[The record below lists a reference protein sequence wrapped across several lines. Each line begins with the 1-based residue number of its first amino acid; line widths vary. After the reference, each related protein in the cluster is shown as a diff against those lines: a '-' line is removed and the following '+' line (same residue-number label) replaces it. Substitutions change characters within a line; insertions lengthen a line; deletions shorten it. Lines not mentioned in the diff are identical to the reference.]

1 MNGRKRFWSEAK
13 EETGYDLQNGW
24 GCYLYVV
31 RAGKGITPWYVGQS
45 KGPFSREVFATNKQ
59 ERYNSVHDSYQK
71 GTSMLF
77 LITRF
82 TKGKK
87 LSRGKLDGREAKFV
101 EDLLIVSAY
110 RKNLCLKN
118 IQGTKFAQE
127 LVVPG
132 FFNDKTPSK
141 KQSESTKAFKLA
153 MGVET

>member
-1 MNGRKRFWSEAK
+1 MEYRIFGPFALPTDDKNNLDFTLNGRKRFWSEAK

-82 TKGKK
+82 TKGKGSISITYASPCPALFVDAEERSGSK
-87 LSRGKLDGREAKFV
+87 RE
-101 EDLLIVSAY
+101 
-110 RKNLCLKN
+110 
-118 IQGTKFAQE
+118 IQG
-127 LVVPG
+127 
-132 FFNDKTPSK
+132 NRI
-141 KQSESTKAFKLA
+141 
-153 MGVET
+153 